1 MASNIAIC
9 LSHSNKASATSIEL
23 AEEKSISI
31 LERLAELM
39 YRSSV
44 ANVSN
49 ILFKELN
56 AAKVFELLIG
66 KVFKELMKI
75 GDDFISQMEAK

>member
-1 MASNIAIC
+1 VI
-9 LSHSNKASATSIEL
+9 SIEL
-23 AEEKSISI
+23 AEEKSIGI
-31 LERLAELM
+31 LESLAELI

>member
-1 MASNIAIC
+1 MTN
-9 LSHSNKASATSIEL
+9 IEL
-23 AEEKSISI
+23 ADEKSISI
-31 LERLAELM
+31 LESLAELI

-44 ANVSN
+44 INVSN